1 MSILAPQSCQKLFSY
16 ITGWLTVVGWQ
27 SAIASSA
34 YLEGVL
40 IQDFIELVWP
50 AYARQRWHG
59 TLLSYGVLLLC
70 IFVNTVVGKA
80 LPRIESV
87 LLVIYL
93 LSFFGVLV
101 PLLYLAPHG
110 SSRDVFATFVN
121 GGGWSTQAL
130 SVFVG
135 SSGNAFAF
143 LGGDCVYHMSE
154 EVKNAA
160 NVVPRAI
167 VFCLIMNGAMGLG
180 GIIALLFCIGD
191 PNVVLG
197 TNFTYPIIEIFK
209 QGTKSVG
216 GSAVMVALIIVVGLS
231 LDIGNMAAAS
241 RMLWS
246 FARDRGVPGWRCIS
260 KVDGKTKIPVM
271 AILTTTVLSV
281 LVGLISIGSP
291 VAFND
296 VVSLTLV
303 GLYASYF
310 VACALLLW
318 RRITGSIK
326 TPDQVSSRDQSHP
339 SNSNLP
345 GSAGKL
351 TWGPWRVPGFL
362 GTLINAFGCVYLLIV
377 GTFAFFPPTKEVN
390 GATMNYS
397 SLVMGSVTIFSAAY
411 YVFWAHGY
419 DGPIIETR
427 SIS

>member
-1 MSILAPQSCQKLFSY
+1 
-16 ITGWLTVVGWQ
+16 
-27 SAIASSA
+27 
-34 YLEGVL
+34 
-40 IQDFIELVWP
+40 
-50 AYARQRWHG
+50 
-59 TLLSYGVLLLC
+59 
-70 IFVNTVVGKA
+70 
-80 LPRIESV
+80 
-87 LLVIYL
+87 
-93 LSFFGVLV
+93 
-101 PLLYLAPHG
+101 
-110 SSRDVFATFVN
+110 
-121 GGGWSTQAL
+121 
-130 SVFVG
+130 
-135 SSGNAFAF
+135 
-143 LGGDCVYHMSE
+143 
-154 EVKNAA
+154 
-160 NVVPRAI
+160 
-167 VFCLIMNGAMGLG
+167 
-180 GIIALLFCIGD
+180 
-191 PNVVLG
+191 
-197 TNFTYPIIEIFK
+197 
-209 QGTKSVG
+209 
-216 GSAVMVALIIVVGLS
+216 
-231 LDIGNMAAAS
+231 
-241 RMLWS
+241 
-246 FARDRGVPGWRCIS
+246 
-260 KVDGKTKIPVM
+260 M

>member
-1 MSILAPQSCQKLFSY
+1 
-16 ITGWLTVVGWQ
+16 
-27 SAIASSA
+27 
-34 YLEGVL
+34 
-40 IQDFIELVWP
+40 
-50 AYARQRWHG
+50 
-59 TLLSYGVLLLC
+59 
-70 IFVNTVVGKA
+70 
-80 LPRIESV
+80 
-87 LLVIYL
+87 
-93 LSFFGVLV
+93 
-101 PLLYLAPHG
+101 
-110 SSRDVFATFVN
+110 
-121 GGGWSTQAL
+121 
-130 SVFVG
+130 
-135 SSGNAFAF
+135 
-143 LGGDCVYHMSE
+143 
-154 EVKNAA
+154 
-160 NVVPRAI
+160 
-167 VFCLIMNGAMGLG
+167 
-180 GIIALLFCIGD
+180 
-191 PNVVLG
+191 
-197 TNFTYPIIEIFK
+197 
-209 QGTKSVG
+209 
-216 GSAVMVALIIVVGLS
+216 
-231 LDIGNMAAAS
+231 
-241 RMLWS
+241 
-246 FARDRGVPGWRCIS
+246 
-260 KVDGKTKIPVM
+260 M

-326 TPDQVSSRDQSHP
+326 TPDQVSSRDQSHL